1 MIDQW
6 STQIKCKANS
16 EDIKPEDV
24 LNEILKSMEK
34 WSGEHERLPNL
45 KRRMLDSVSSI
56 ESTSGIGLSSGATNS
71 PMIPQSSKNSLMIN
85 STISPFSPSLLPKG
99 STLTN
104 QRSTSM
110 EWTTGRFHGHSSGH
124 PFGLNFKEI
133 NYGLGTTSGTSL
145 INGFRGS
152 ALSLATSTG
161 IGGGSSYSL
170 MVNSRCGRSVSPE
183 VTVKKIS
190 NYPDPTL
197 GFLVRP
203 TSKQGSQDSLASIN
217 DYSQRSFT
225 LPGKPPIRSVISPA
239 RQRNDLNNS
248 SNLIPTTTTTHN
260 NNKHTTD
267 LSPKLIDD
275 KSKSIL
281 NVDFDKINTTNHHHH
296 HKQNDKNQL
305 KLIDNTDKSINNG
318 TTHSRLSF
326 TNRFTRWSNHSNNKH
341 LEKAHSVEPNSLN
354 DFKENLS
361 DHNDNNHSIIKT
373 ISKSRENLFMR
384 STKKDKTHVKTNSQE
399 KSKSNIPQS
408 NEFTSTSR
416 SLSSMTTTTTT
427 VTNTTTTTATTTT
440 TTSSSS
446 INHNDTS
453 LQSNQSIVKR
463 SKSVSNISPAIM
475 ALRQKFSGGGKS

>member
-1 MIDQW
+1 M
-6 STQIKCKANS
+6 
-16 EDIKPEDV
+16 
-24 LNEILKSMEK
+24 
-34 WSGEHERLPNL
+34 
-45 KRRMLDSVSSI
+45 
-56 ESTSGIGLSSGATNS
+56 
-71 PMIPQSSKNSLMIN
+71 
-85 STISPFSPSLLPKG
+85 
-99 STLTN
+99 
-104 QRSTSM
+104 
-110 EWTTGRFHGHSSGH
+110 
-124 PFGLNFKEI
+124 
-133 NYGLGTTSGTSL
+133 
-145 INGFRGS
+145 
-152 ALSLATSTG
+152 
-161 IGGGSSYSL
+161 
-170 MVNSRCGRSVSPE
+170 
-183 VTVKKIS
+183 
-190 NYPDPTL
+190 
-197 GFLVRP
+197 FL
-203 TSKQGSQDSLASIN
+203 
-217 DYSQRSFT
+217 
-225 LPGKPPIRSVISPA
+225 GKPPIRSVISPA
-239 RQRNDLNNS
+239 RRMFFEENRENKSSEIDLHHHTQQQHTNYHNLLYNESTKTSQLSLCNSEERNDLNHS
-248 SNLIPTTTTTHN
+248 SNLIPTTTTTTH

-281 NVDFDKINTTNHHHH
+281 NIDFDKINTTNHHHH

-416 SLSSMTTTTTT
+416 SLSSSSMTTTTTT
-427 VTNTTTTTATTTT
+427 VTNTTNTTTATTT
-440 TTSSSS
+440 SSS
-446 INHNDTS
+446 INHNETS